1 VKRDGHKDKS
11 SDLKSVNENLI
22 NVFNT
27 SAIGGKGNEKSS
39 VHPSSAKSEQKEV
52 KRLKNKRGALLSTT
66 EAKSSHPLGLSNWL
80 KKELQKLSAQEL
92 RKKGIAWIPKGST
105 RTQDIGDDQSKGATQ
120 LKEKKIYERQSSK
133 LRFAPNHQSYWS
145 LPSPFALQM
154 PHMPMFG
161 IHL

>member
-1 VKRDGHKDKS
+1 
-11 SDLKSVNENLI
+11 
-22 NVFNT
+22 
-27 SAIGGKGNEKSS
+27 
-39 VHPSSAKSEQKEV
+39 
-52 KRLKNKRGALLSTT
+52 
-66 EAKSSHPLGLSNWL
+66 
-80 KKELQKLSAQEL
+80 L

-120 LKEKKIYERQSSK
+120 LKEKKRYERQSSK